1 MPVQPNDRHDL
12 QRFVD
17 AQASIFDQVLAELRA
32 GHKRTHWMWFIFPQ
46 IAGLGSSPMAQRY
59 AISGRE
65 EAVAYLQHEILGPRL
80 IQSTELVNH
89 VTGRSVEEIFGY
101 PDNLKFRSSVTLF
114 ASVAPDDNVFR
125 KALEKYFAGQ
135 PDAATLRLL

>member
-1 MPVQPNDRHDL
+1 MPAQPNDRYDL

-17 AQASIFDQVLAELRA
+17 AQASIFNQDVVHLSSNRRSRIESDGPALR
-32 GHKRTHWMWFIFPQ
+32 HLRTRRSDRLPAARDPWP
-46 IAGLGSSPMAQRY
+46 
-59 AISGRE
+59 AIDP
-65 EAVAYLQHEILGPRL
+65 VDP
-80 IQSTELVNH
+80 LVNH

>member
-1 MPVQPNDRHDL
+1 
-12 QRFVD
+12 
-17 AQASIFDQVLAELRA
+17 
-32 GHKRTHWMWFIFPQ
+32 
-46 IAGLGSSPMAQRY
+46 
-59 AISGRE
+59 
-65 EAVAYLQHEILGPRL
+65 
-80 IQSTELVNH
+80 